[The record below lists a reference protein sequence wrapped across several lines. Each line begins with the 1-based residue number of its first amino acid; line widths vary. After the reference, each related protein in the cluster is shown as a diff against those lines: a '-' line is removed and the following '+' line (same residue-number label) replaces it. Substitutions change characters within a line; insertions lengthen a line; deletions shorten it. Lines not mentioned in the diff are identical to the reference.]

1 MNKLIDKKYR
11 VSYNIED
18 LPRTVTVLDNS
29 KSTCLSKLTK
39 ALTAKNTDD
48 AIDLA
53 IELSF
58 SGYSDQII
66 KKIVDFYIKNIN
78 LAQPRGILYI
88 SDFYTYYNN
97 KYDKSNIKKHKLL
110 IINDQVVR
118 NFISNLIT
126 LICGSNQRKLLSL
139 VKITDKDFDLNK
151 KKDRLVSKNLEL
163 VSKFLGSG
171 DNKNIIIPLSEI
183 ITLFTCHY
191 IKNREQKIIY
201 WLSWLLEYEKVFH
214 EGTLE
219 VNNRNV
225 PGVESKFTK
234 DYLWIIWEMLNKSIN
249 DHHVKRFIFSLE
261 AIYKD
266 NFTAGN
272 RKKKI
277 SLLIFAILIYINP
290 MPKLTFPHRPIEPL
304 LFYNMQYETILV
316 NLKYF
321 EIKKQLMIENL

>member
-11 VSYNIED
+11 ISYNIED
-18 LPRTVTVLDNS
+18 LPRTVTVLDNP

-39 ALTAKNTDD
+39 ALNARNTED

-58 SGYSDQII
+58 SGYYGQII
-66 KKIVDFYIKNIN
+66 TKIVDFYIKNIN

-88 SDFYTYYNN
+88 SEFYTYYNQ
-97 KYDKSNIKKHKLL
+97 KYEKNNIKKHKLI

-139 VKITDKDFDLNK
+139 VKITNKDFDLNK
-151 KKDRLVSKNLEL
+151 KKDILVSKNLKL
-163 VSKFLGSG
+163 VAKFLGSG

-191 IKNREQKIIY
+191 IKNREQKIIF
-201 WLSWLLEYEKVFH
+201 WLSWLLEYEKIFH
-214 EGTLE
+214 EGALE

-249 DHHVKRFIFSLE
+249 DRHVKKIVSSLE
-261 AIYKD
+261 AIYKQ
-266 NFTAGN
+266 NFT
-272 RKKKI
+272 
-277 SLLIFAILIYINP
+277 Y
-290 MPKLTFPHRPIEPL
+290 
-304 LFYNMQYETILV
+304 MQI
-316 NLKYF
+316 
-321 EIKKQLMIENL
+321 